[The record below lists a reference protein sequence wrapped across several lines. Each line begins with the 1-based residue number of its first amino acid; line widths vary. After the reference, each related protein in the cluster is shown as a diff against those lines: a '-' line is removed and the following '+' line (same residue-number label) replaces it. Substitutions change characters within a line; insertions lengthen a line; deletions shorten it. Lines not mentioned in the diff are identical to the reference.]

1 MLGHCSA
8 EPAGTRVRPSG
19 ARHQETLVMKVSSSS
34 AIWKG
39 TLADGSGIMKVGTA
53 GYEGPY
59 TRASRFENG
68 AGTNPEEL
76 MGAAHAGCYS
86 MFLSALLSKSGFPPA
101 EIRTTAR
108 VHLGDGPTITLIELD
123 TVANVPGCD
132 EAVFLDH
139 AQKAKT
145 GCPVSKAL
153 AAVPVTLKASLVK

>member
-1 MLGHCSA
+1 
-8 EPAGTRVRPSG
+8 
-19 ARHQETLVMKVSSSS
+19 MKVSSSS

-39 TLADGSGIMKVGTA
+39 TLADGSGIMKVGQG

-59 TRASRFENG
+59 TKASRFENG

-76 MGAAHAGCYS
+76 LGAAHAGCYS
-86 MFLSALLSKSGFPPA
+86 MFLSAILSKSGFPPA

-123 TVANVPGCD
+123 TVATVPGCD

-139 AQKAKT
+139 AQQAKA

-153 AAVPVTLKASLVK
+153 AAVPVTLNASLVK